1 MLIAL
6 LACFLSALAPLLT
19 GGWYRR
25 GGAFPA
31 TLIPLAL
38 FVFFLS
44 QAGTVA
50 AGGVVIQTW
59 SWVPGLGV
67 DLVLRLDG
75 LALLFALLITGIG
88 TLVFLYASSYMSG
101 DPGIGR
107 LFGWLSIFMG
117 AMLGLVLSDNLI
129 TLFIFWEL
137 TSISSF
143 FLIGYK
149 QEDPASRRAALT
161 ALAITGTGGLA
172 LLAAGILMGQIGGS
186 LSIQSLRVGSLAL
199 QEHARYGWLLGLV
212 LLAAFTKSA
221 QFPFHFWL
229 PGAMK
234 APTPVSTYLHSATMV
249 KAGVYLL
256 LRFNPLLGDHPAW
269 TWALAGAGGFTMLY
283 AAFQALFRTDLK
295 GILAYST
302 LAALGM
308 LVFLTGLGTDAAL
321 AAALTFLL
329 VHALYKA
336 ALFLIAGILDHST
349 GIRDVSRLR
358 GLRRA
363 MPLVAA
369 AGLLA
374 ALSNAGVPPM
384 FGFVGK
390 DLVYEATLHHP
401 WGGWALTALA
411 LVTNVLLFWAGF
423 QAGWRAFSGTPAGET
438 TMKHRPEA
446 RLWVP
451 PLLLGMLS
459 VVFGLWPGGPGEL
472 LVRPGL
478 AALGGGDLIPLALW
492 HGWGPVL
499 LLSLATL
506 ALGVLLYATLPASAT
521 REAAW
526 TRWQPLSPEH
536 LMRRGFAAFQALGA
550 DWTRFFQNGYL
561 RRYILTILVF
571 LSATMGWLLFT
582 RFRLGLSL
590 RQVLEL
596 TIYEV
601 TILVIMT
608 LAVLFTVFTRSRLVA
623 VAALGVV
630 GYALCLLFVF
640 YSAPDLAMT
649 QFSID
654 TLTVILFVLV
664 LYRLPVY
671 LKLTETRWRI
681 RDGLLASVFGV
692 LIFLL
697 ILEVLDE
704 PAYREVGDFYAANAY
719 ILAKGKNVVNVILV
733 DYRGLD
739 TMVEISVLVIAAIG
753 VFGLLKLRLKRAKS
767 ERA

>member
-1 MLIAL
+1 MLTAL
-6 LACFLSALAPLLT
+6 LCCFGFAILPLLADR
-19 GGWYRR
+19 WYRR
-25 GGAFPA
+25 GWSWLAA
-31 TLIPLAL
+31 LLPLGL
-38 FVFFLS
+38 FAYFLAI
-44 QAGTVA
+44 AGPVA
-50 AGGVVIQTW
+50 AGDTILQSW
-59 SWVPGLGV
+59 PWVPALGV

-75 LALLFALLITGIG
+75 LSLLFSLLITGIG
-88 TLVFLYASSYMSG
+88 TLVFFYASSYMRG

-107 LFGWLSIFMG
+107 LFGWLSLFMG

-149 QEDPASRRAALT
+149 QEDLASRRSALT

-172 LLAAGILMGQIGGS
+172 LLAAGILMGQMGGS
-186 LSIQSLRVGSLAL
+186 LSLSALAEGPVAL
-199 QEHARYGWLLGLV
+199 QEHPQYVWLLGLV

-256 LRFNPLLGDHPAW
+256 LRFSPLLGDHPAW
-269 TWALAGAGGFTMLY
+269 TYSLMGVGGFTMLY
-283 AAFQALFRTDLK
+283 AAFQGLFRTDLK

-302 LAALGM
+302 LSALGI
-308 LVFLTGLGTDAAL
+308 LVFLTGMGSDAAL
-321 AAALTFLL
+321 TAALTFLL

-349 GIRDVSRLR
+349 GTRDVTRLR
-358 GLRRA
+358 GLARA
-363 MPLVAA
+363 MPMVAV
-369 AGLLA
+369 AGVLA
-374 ALSNAGVPPM
+374 ALSNAGIPPL

-390 DLVYEATLHHP
+390 DLVYEATLHHA
-401 WGGWALTALA
+401 WWAWPLTGAA
-411 LVTNVLLFWAGF
+411 LVTNALLFWAGF
-423 QAGWRAFSGTPAGET
+423 QAGWRPFFGSVPAGLPDL
-438 TMKHRPEA
+438 HGPDA
-446 RLWVP
+446 RLWGP
-451 PLLLGMLS
+451 PLLLGGLS
-459 VVFGLWPGGPGEL
+459 LLFGLWPGGPGAFL
-472 LVRPGL
+472 IGPGL
-478 AALGGGDLIPLALW
+478 KAVGGGALQPLALW

-499 LLSLATL
+499 LLSLLTL
-506 ALGVLLYATLPASAT
+506 GLGAVLYLLLPASAE
-521 REAAW
+521 RERKW
-526 TRWQPLSPEH
+526 SRWQRLSPEH
-536 LMRRGFAAFQALGA
+536 LFRRGFEGFQSFGKA
-550 DWTRFFQNGYL
+550 WTRFFQHGYL
-561 RRYILTILVF
+561 RSYILTILIF
-571 LSATMGWLLFT
+571 LSGTMGWLLFT
-582 RFRLGLSL
+582 RLKLGMSL

-601 TILVIMT
+601 SILVIMT
-608 LAVLFTVFTRSRLVA
+608 VAVLYTVFTRSRLVA

-630 GYALCLLFVF
+630 GYALCLVFVF

-671 LKLTETRWRI
+671 LKLSETRWRI
-681 RDGLLASVFGV
+681 RDGLLASFFGV

-704 PAYREVGDFYAANAY
+704 PVYREVGDFYAANAY

-739 TMVEISVLVIAAIG
+739 TLVEISVLVIAAIG

-767 ERA
+767 EAA

>member
-1 MLIAL
+1 MLTAL
-6 LACFLSALAPLLT
+6 LACFGSALLPLLT

-25 GGAFPA
+25 GGAWLA
-31 TLIPLAL
+31 ALVPLAL
-38 FVFFLS
+38 FAYFLG
-44 QAGTVA
+44 QAGAVA
-50 AGGVVIQTW
+50 SGEEVRESW
-59 SWVPGLGV
+59 SWVPSLGV

-88 TLVFLYASSYMSG
+88 TLVFVYASSYMAG

-107 LFGWLSIFMG
+107 LFGWLSVFMG

-129 TLFIFWEL
+129 SLFVFWEM

-143 FLIGYK
+143 FLIGFK
-149 QEDPASRRAALT
+149 EEDPSSRRSALT

-186 LSIQSLRVGSLAL
+186 FSIQSLREGPLAL

-212 LLAAFTKSA
+212 LVAAFTKSA

-256 LRFNPLLGDHPAW
+256 LRFHPLLGDHPAW
-269 TWALAGAGGFTMLY
+269 TWALTGAGGFTMVY
-283 AAFQALFRTDLK
+283 AAFQGLFRTDLK

-308 LVFLTGLGTDAAL
+308 LVFLTGLGTDATL
-321 AAALTFLL
+321 TAALTFLL

-336 ALFLIAGILDHST
+336 ALFLIAGILDHSA
-349 GIRDVSRLR
+349 GSRDVTRLR
-358 GLRRA
+358 GLGRA

-390 DLVYEATLHHP
+390 DLVYAATLEHP
-401 WGGWALTALA
+401 WWAWTLTGAAL
-411 LVTNVLLFWAGF
+411 LTNALLFWAGF
-423 QAGWRAFSGTPAGET
+423 QAGWRPFSGAPSGELGLQ
-438 TMKHRPEA
+438 HAPDA
-446 RLWVP
+446 RLWAP
-451 PLLLGMLS
+451 PLLLGALS
-459 VVFGLWPGGPGEL
+459 VAFGLWPGGPGEW

-478 AALGGGDLIPLALW
+478 TAVGGGELIPLALW
-492 HGWGPVL
+492 HGWNPVL
-499 LLSLATL
+499 ALSLVTL
-506 ALGVLLYATLPASAT
+506 ALGALLYRFLPASPA
-521 REAAW
+521 REKAW
-526 TRWQPLSPEH
+526 SRWNILSPEH
-536 LMRRGFAAFQALGA
+536 LMRRVFTGFQAFGA
-550 DWTRFFQNGYL
+550 AWTRFFQNGYL
-561 RRYILTILVF
+561 RSYILTILVF
-571 LSATMGWLLFT
+571 LSTTMGWLLFT
-582 RFRLGLSL
+582 RFRLDLSL

-601 TILVIMT
+601 TILVIMA

-671 LKLTETRWRI
+671 LKLSETRWRI
-681 RDGLLASVFGV
+681 RDGILASFFGLLV
-692 LIFLL
+692 FLL
-697 ILEVLDE
+697 ILEVLNE
-704 PAYREVGDFYAANAY
+704 PVYREVGDFYAANAY
-719 ILAKGKNVVNVILV
+719 ILARGKNVVNVILV

-739 TMVEISVLVIAAIG
+739 TLVEISVLVIAAIG
-753 VFGLLKLRLKRAKS
+753 VFGLLKLRLKRAKA
-767 ERA
+767 EQL